1 MGNLVE
7 GITYTFVVK
16 ALTPG
21 YETGGGTLPLGVPL
35 VNAPF
40 LVKNW
45 LLDADLETCNAP
57 GYTPDISGLF
67 ENFDGGTLPAG
78 WTVVND
84 STGGNG
90 LFPTEW
96 VVVEGTDPCGDYSGN
111 LTGGTGPYA
120 VANSDCPGSTVVLD
134 TQLITPSV
142 DFSGLSLA
150 TLRFNQDY
158 HALGDNADVDVSI
171 DGGTSWTNVL
181 AQTSDAARAASDDDR
196 HFGVGGG

>member
-1 MGNLVE
+1 MVQ
-7 GITYTFVVK
+7 

-35 VNAPF
+35 GNAPF

-67 ENFDGGTLPAG
+67 ENFDGGVLPAG
-78 WTVVND
+78 WTVIND

-90 LFPTEW
+90 IYPTEW
-96 VVVEGTDPCGDYSGN
+96 VVVEGSDPCGDYSGN
-111 LTGGTGPYA
+111 MTGGTGPFA
-120 VANSDCPGSTVVLD
+120 VANSDCPGFDVVLD

-150 TLRFNQDY
+150 TIRFNQDFRVAGRQRGRGRE
-158 HALGDNADVDVSI
+158 HRRRDELDERPGSDV
-171 DGGTSWTNVL
+171 GC
-181 AQTSDAARAASDDDR
+181 ARAASDDDR
-196 HFGVGGG
+196 HFGAGGG